1 MAAPLRRS
9 IKSATIVAMKE
20 EPLRSVRDHLSE
32 FVELV
37 EREQER
43 VIITKNGRQAA
54 VIISV
59 DELES
64 LEETIDVLSDPQA
77 LAEIREAQAAV
88 ARGDVVRGVDAVRA
102 LRH

>member
-1 MAAPLRRS
+1 MS
-9 IKSATIVAMKE
+9 SATIVAMRA
-20 EPLRSVRDHLSE
+20 EPLRNVRDHLSE

-43 VIITKNGRQAA
+43 VVITKNGRQAA
-54 VIISV
+54 VIVSI

-64 LEETIDVLSDPQA
+64 LEVTIDVLSDPHA
-77 LAEIREAQAAV
+77 LADIREAQAAV

-102 LRH
+102 LRR